1 MGKATELDD
10 FLETRRLTPKE
21 ERERR
26 EAADSGG
33 EIEGT
38 PDGRLLK
45 RASPSAA
52 PQVVFQAPAQTWD

>member
-1 MGKATELDD
+1 
-10 FLETRRLTPKE
+10 LETRRLTPKE